1 MATPYSKTPEGL
13 EMQFGTNHIGHFLFA
28 NLIMPKL
35 LESTAG
41 PRVVSVSSD
50 GHRLSDI
57 RWDDLDFQVHIF
69 AASILC
75 VELSR

>member
-1 MATPYSKTPEGL
+1 
-13 EMQFGTNHIGHFLFA
+13 MQFGTNHIGHFLFT

-57 RWDDLDFQVHIF
+57 RWDDLDFQVRVL
-69 AASILC
+69 AAFIWC
-75 VELSR
+75 VEPYR